1 MAIIVF
7 GGQKGGTGKSTLAWN
22 IGAERAAHGKKVL
35 LVDTDEQLTMAKWA
49 ARRKEA
55 RIEPRIPCISLYGE
69 TVGDE
74 VMDHMPN
81 YDDIIIDCH
90 GGMTAELIS
99 ALSVADKFFAPTQTN
114 PADLDTFPDLDKLI
128 PRVRALNKKLKAYIV
143 INQAVNGSRVNQA
156 KRDLE
161 AANVSNFTV
170 LDFPIVKRTV
180 FGDTSG
186 DGMAVTEYERRNGDA
201 VSEILLLA
209 EEVWA

>member
-1 MAIIVF
+1 M
-7 GGQKGGTGKSTLAWN
+7 
-22 IGAERAAHGKKVL
+22 
-35 LVDTDEQLTMAKWA
+35 
-49 ARRKEA
+49 
-55 RIEPRIPCISLYGE
+55 
-69 TVGDE
+69 
-74 VMDHMPN
+74 
-81 YDDIIIDCH
+81 
-90 GGMTAELIS
+90 
-99 ALSVADKFFAPTQTN
+99 
-114 PADLDTFPDLDKLI
+114 
-128 PRVRALNKKLKAYIV
+128 
-143 INQAVNGSRVNQA
+143 NQA